1 MILTFVQIKKRPKL
15 LEIRN
20 LGQYINEGKKSNF
33 GISSHLQYVQFIQ
46 EERGM
51 NQIHEIK
58 PQTSP
63 KLIKAWKVGTR
74 VLGVA
79 ESFQKTDE
87 RSIVAG
93 VVMRGDLRIDGAG
106 FCYPKVGGTDATDE
120 LVSMFNRI
128 GRMDIRAWL
137 LGGSIISWFNF
148 VDLDKLAT
156 QTGVPVACVSYN
168 PSDGIDGYI
177 KEYFPEDWKSRLEIL
192 NRIGERKLV
201 PLSDGFSVYLSVSGL
216 DIQRALKLVDMF
228 TLDGRVP
235 EPIRVARVL
244 SAALRRSRSMK
255 TQDL

>member
-1 MILTFVQIKKRPKL
+1 MKPD
-15 LEIRN
+15 
-20 LGQYINEGKKSNF
+20 F
-33 GISSHLQYVQFIQ
+33 GGNNPLQVVHFR
-46 EERGM
+46 EEEKHM
-51 NQIHEIK
+51 NQIHEIQ
-58 PQTSP
+58 PQKSP
-63 KLIKAWKVGTR
+63 KLVKAWKVGTR

-120 LVSMFNRI
+120 LVLMFNRI
-128 GRMDIRAWL
+128 DRMDIRAWL

-148 VDLDKLAT
+148 VDLDRLST
-156 QTGVPVACVSYN
+156 LTGVPVVCVSYN

-201 PLSDGFSVYLSVSGL
+201 PLSDGFSVYLSVSGV

-244 SAALRRSRSMK
+244 SAALRRSRIRK
-255 TQDL
+255 TMD